1 MYKLFEKWLNSILV
15 ENTFEGVKAFNFN
28 LYEDY
33 DENNTVFMVQLIGAP
48 SYDSD
53 NSDWACEEIF
63 STGENLFQIPNCNDW
78 EVCLQIF
85 EEAIKRFIT
94 DGKNA
99 NVLLK
104 SEAVTYG
111 FVDGDLEI
119 AYQAGDKTGDGS
131 KSLKKSE

>member
-1 MYKLFEKWLNSILV
+1 MYNLFEKWLNSILV

-33 DENNTVFMVQLIGAP
+33 DEHGTVFMVQLIGAP

-53 NSDWACEEIF
+53 NSDWACKEIF

-94 DGKNA
+94 EGKNA
-99 NVLLK
+99 NVLLE

-111 FVDGDLEI
+111 FIDGDLEI
-119 AYQAGDKTGDGS
+119 AYQKTGDA
-131 KSLKKSE
+131 